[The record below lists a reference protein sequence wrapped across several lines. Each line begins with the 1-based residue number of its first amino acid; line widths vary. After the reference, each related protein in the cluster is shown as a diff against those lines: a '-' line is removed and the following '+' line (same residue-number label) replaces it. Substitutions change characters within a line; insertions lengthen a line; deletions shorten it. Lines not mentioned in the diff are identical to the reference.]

1 VTEVFIGDGTCR
13 FDSKT
18 MAHVSTA
25 ELADRLEQDGTSYAE
40 VLSEESMRVELARYP
55 NPEPKTPHREDELY
69 VVLSGSGMVHVGTE
83 TYSVEEGDVVY
94 VEQGLEH
101 DFFDID
107 EEITA
112 LVVFTG
118 AEESVLDRE
127 S

>member
-1 VTEVFIGDGTCR
+1 
-13 FDSKT
+13 

-83 TYSVEEGDVVY
+83 TYSVEEGDIVY

>member
-1 VTEVFIGDGTCR
+1 MG
-13 FDSKT
+13 
-18 MAHVSTA
+18 HVSTT
-25 ELADRLEQDGTSYAE
+25 ELADRLEQDDTNYME

-69 VVLSGSGMVHVGTE
+69 VILSGSGVVHVGSE
-83 TYSVEEGDVVY
+83 TYEVNEGDVVY
-94 VEQGLEH
+94 VEQGVEH
-101 DFFDID
+101 NFFEID
-107 EEITA
+107 DEITA